1 MSVNPFLLFIT
12 ATAFQKFP
20 ARAPGRLLFVAG
32 DLLCREQ
39 FPKSAPVAALRNV
52 VGGLR
57 SQGICPPP
65 GTWQYVIVSSRVK
78 HFNEAPA
85 VFTER
90 PAWRAVGNGW
100 RHLHGSV
107 RGAGVSFEWHD
118 FKTHAEFD
126 WGKSFHPGS
135 VEVCLNLEGEGRVGS
150 HKSEATFTPLT
161 VGFYRRG
168 ESPLAATRSANQRH
182 QFLTVEMSF
191 DFLRR
196 HLGEFV
202 TSLHPLVREVVA
214 GQPEKSA
221 IAAPARLTSRQQQL
235 LASLRDAPV
244 LALAQSVWYQAKAL
258 EVAAEFF
265 FVVPGEQELFCQR
278 QQRISAERVEKVT
291 ALLREKLAEPPTLEE
306 LGRAAGC
313 SPFHLSRTFS
323 AATGMTI
330 PQYTRQL
337 RMERAAELLKSG
349 KFNVTE
355 AALEVGYS
363 SLSHFSQ
370 AFHETF
376 GCCPGLYPLKTP
388 TQSNSLQQQQ

>member
-1 MSVNPFLLFIT
+1 M
-12 ATAFQKFP
+12 
-20 ARAPGRLLFVAG
+20 
-32 DLLCREQ
+32 
-39 FPKSAPVAALRNV
+39 
-52 VGGLR
+52 
-57 SQGICPPP
+57 ICPPQGKWHIVAVPKP
-65 GTWQYVIVSSRVK
+65 GRRQIE
-78 HFNEAPA
+78 NGEAGESA
-85 VFTER
+85 ATSAFTER
-90 PAWRAVGNGW
+90 PAWRAVGDGW

-118 FKTHAEFD
+118 FKTSGAEFD

-135 VEVCLNLEGEGRVGS
+135 VEVCLNLEGNGQVIFN
-150 HKSEATFTPLT
+150 KSEAAFTPLT
-161 VGFYRRG
+161 AGFYRRG
-168 ESPLAATRSANQRH
+168 EQVLRATRDAKQRH

-214 GQPEKSA
+214 GQSEKSA
-221 IAAPARLTSRQQQL
+221 VAPPMRLTSRQQQL
-235 LASLRDAPV
+235 LASLREAPV

-265 FVVPGEQELFCQR
+265 FVAPGEQELFCQR
-278 QQRISAERVEKVT
+278 QQRISAERVEKAV
-291 ALLREKLAEPPTLEE
+291 AVLREKLSEPPTLEE
-306 LGRAAGC
+306 LGRAVGC

-323 AATGMTI
+323 TATGMTI

-337 RMERAAELLKSG
+337 RLERAAELLKSG

-388 TQSNSLQQQQ
+388 TQKSSLK

>member
-1 MSVNPFLLFIT
+1 VDCGGIT
-12 ATAFQKFP
+12 PQDICPLRIKWHIVAVPKP
-20 ARAPGRLLFVAG
+20 ARRPIENG
-32 DLLCREQ
+32 DAVEI
-39 FPKSAPVAALRNV
+39 SV
-52 VGGLR
+52 
-57 SQGICPPP
+57 
-65 GTWQYVIVSSRVK
+65 T
-78 HFNEAPA
+78 PA
-85 VFTER
+85 FTER
-90 PAWRAVGNGW
+90 PAWRAVGDGW

-118 FKTHAEFD
+118 FKTSGEEFD

-135 VEVCLNLEGEGRVGS
+135 IEVCLNLEGEGRVS
-150 HKSEATFTPLT
+150 FNKSEAAFTTLT
-161 VGFYRRG
+161 AGFYRRG
-168 ESPLAATRSANQRH
+168 EQELRATRDANQRH

-202 TSLHPLVREVVA
+202 TSLHPLVREIVS
-214 GQPEKSA
+214 GQSEKSA
-221 IAAPARLTSRQQQL
+221 VVPPMRLTSRQQQL
-235 LASLRDAPV
+235 LASLREVPV

-265 FVVPGEQELFCQR
+265 FVAPGEQELFCQR
-278 QQRISAERVEKVT
+278 QQRISAERVEKVV
-291 ALLREKLAEPPTLEE
+291 AVLREKLSSPPTLDE

-313 SPFHLSRTFS
+313 SSFHLSRTFS
-323 AATGMTI
+323 TATGMTI

-337 RMERAAELLKSG
+337 RLERAAELLRSG

-363 SLSHFSQ
+363 SLSHFSS
-370 AFHETF
+370 AFHEVF

-388 TQSNSLQQQQ
+388 TQKTSLK

>member
-1 MSVNPFLLFIT
+1 VPKPAKRQIET
-12 ATAFQKFP
+12 GDAT
-20 ARAPGRLLFVAG
+20 
-32 DLLCREQ
+32 EI
-39 FPKSAPVAALRNV
+39 SAASA
-52 VGGLR
+52 
-57 SQGICPPP
+57 
-65 GTWQYVIVSSRVK
+65 
-78 HFNEAPA
+78 
-85 VFTER
+85 FTER
-90 PAWRAVGNGW
+90 PAWRAVGDGW

-118 FKTHAEFD
+118 FKANAEFD

-135 VEVCLNLEGEGRVGS
+135 IEVCLNLEGEARVGFN
-150 HKSEATFTPLT
+150 KSEFAFTPLT
-161 VGFYRRG
+161 AGFYRRG
-168 ESPLAATRSANQRH
+168 EQILPATRSANQRH

-191 DFLRR
+191 EFLRR

-214 GQPEKSA
+214 GQSEKSA
-221 IAAPARLTSRQQQL
+221 VAPPMRLTSRQQQL
-235 LASLRDAPV
+235 LASLREAPV

-265 FVVPGEQELFCQR
+265 FVAPGEQELFCQR
-278 QQRISAERVEKVT
+278 QQRISAERVEKVV
-291 ALLREKLAEPPTLEE
+291 AVLREKLAEPPALEE

-337 RMERAAELLKSG
+337 RLERAAELLKSG

-370 AFHETF
+370 AFHEAF
-376 GCCPGLYPLKTP
+376 GCCPGLYPLRTP
-388 TQSNSLQQQQ
+388 TQKTALK

>member
-1 MSVNPFLLFIT
+1 VPKPAKRQIEIGDAAEISV
-12 ATAFQKFP
+12 
-20 ARAPGRLLFVAG
+20 
-32 DLLCREQ
+32 
-39 FPKSAPVAALRNV
+39 
-52 VGGLR
+52 
-57 SQGICPPP
+57 
-65 GTWQYVIVSSRVK
+65 
-78 HFNEAPA
+78 APA
-85 VFTER
+85 FSER
-90 PAWRAVGNGW
+90 PAWRAIGDGW

-118 FKTHAEFD
+118 FTAREEFD

-135 VEVCLNLEGEGRVGS
+135 VEVCLNLEGNGQVAFN
-150 HKSEATFTPLT
+150 KSESAFTPLT
-161 VGFYRRG
+161 AGFYRRG
-168 ESPLAATRSANQRH
+168 EQILRATRNANERH

-202 TSLHPLVREVVA
+202 TSLHPLVREIVS
-214 GQPEKSA
+214 GQSEKSA
-221 IAAPARLTSRQQQL
+221 VAPPSRLTSRQQQL
-235 LASLRDAPV
+235 LASLREAPV

-265 FVVPGEQELFCQR
+265 FVAPGEQELFCQR
-278 QQRISAERVEKVT
+278 QQRLSAERVEKAV
-291 ALLREKLAEPPTLEE
+291 AVLREKLSEPPTLEE
-306 LGRAAGC
+306 LGRATGC

-337 RMERAAELLKSG
+337 RLERAAELLKSG

-370 AFHETF
+370 AFHEAF

-388 TQSNSLQQQQ
+388 TQKSSLTESE